1 MSIQPIITSL
11 QQLLELHQ
19 SLLSISENKTEV
31 LKKGD
36 LEALQELL
44 KTERKHVQAINKVEQ
59 QRIEQVTS
67 WTVSQKIDL
76 EAQNVT
82 ALLEVIDNAAE
93 KEALEAVTTTLA
105 EVLVK
110 LKQQE
115 QLNQQLTQQSLQF
128 VQLSM
133 NMIAPTIQSINYSNK
148 NKSSADNSSKR
159 SVFDSKA

>member
-1 MSIQPIITSL
+1 MSMQPIITSL

-36 LEALQELL
+36 LEGLQQLL
-44 KTERKHVQAINKVEQ
+44 KTERKHVQAIK
-59 QRIEQVTS
+59 
-67 WTVSQKIDL
+67 KI

-82 ALLEVIDNAAE
+82 ALLELIDNDAE
-93 KEALEAVTTTLA
+93 KKALEAVTTTLA
-105 EVLVK
+105 EVLVE

-148 NKSSADNSSKR
+148 NKSTTDNTTKR

>member
-1 MSIQPIITSL
+1 MQPIITSL

-19 SLLSISENKTEV
+19 SLLSISVNKTEI

-36 LEALQELL
+36 LEALQQLL
-44 KTERKHVQAINKVEQ
+44 KTETKHVQAINKIEQ

-67 WTVSQKIDL
+67 WMALNKIDL

-82 ALLEVIDNAAE
+82 ELLEVIDNDAE
-93 KEALEAVTTTLA
+93 KKAFEAITTKLA
-105 EVLVK
+105 EVLVE

-148 NKSSADNSSKR
+148 NKSSADNATKR